1 MVAARLRW
9 QVAVAAIAVL
19 ALAAATG
26 ALSSASGLVVRVRT
40 RIALEG
46 LLDALPPE
54 KLPLARFS
62 AIPRARTGASM
73 RGPGSL
79 APRADAQAAKLLS
92 LSSGSSSPDVI
103 AANAAAWA
111 IRRDLA
117 RAVPLLE
124 RAVVQAPGEARLWSD
139 LAAAYVETNQP
150 LRALVAADK
159 ALRIEPEFA
168 PALQNR
174 ALILEHLGLAAVV
187 KPTRPSERSR
197 WQALEKDFVAAADA
211 GDEEAVHRM
220 FGQCPAMARIY
231 AEGVYPARWAKAVQ
245 TDSAEADHWL
255 RVVRTAGSVLRRR
268 GDPLVAEAVA
278 VIDDAIARGDS
289 ATVARAYLAYDRGRR
304 AYGRRDYA
312 TAEPELR
319 DASALFRV
327 ARSPMEQVA
336 QSYTAALLFE
346 DARTDEASDIL
357 TRVLARER
365 SGEHRAL
372 LAYAEQQM
380 SLCNAHRGRWNE
392 AAEGATRSTALSHHL
407 GETATAG
414 ESETMLAVVLDL
426 VGQRER
432 GWELRL
438 RAFDDMSAGGAPGRL
453 LAAVG
458 SATRAAMR
466 ARDLE
471 LALSLLDLEVSLAT
485 RARDSLLSA
494 DLFTRRAL
502 VQHERR
508 DFDDRD
514 TSIGRARAAI
524 HGITDASERARLTL
538 ELDAA
543 EAVFVRER
551 DSAGSAELF
560 GRAIQFCERT
570 NRRIQLPTLL
580 LQRGRAYLAAG
591 DRKLAWQD
599 FSTAID
605 ALDAQR
611 DAITDL
617 NLRSR
622 MLDTAQ
628 ELFEEA
634 IALQVREGNAEEAFR
649 LAERAR
655 ARVLLDVLGGNPQPV
670 TSSSEVARLLAPET
684 LLIEYAVLPDELVV
698 FAIRHDGMRMH
709 RVPITRAALEAR
721 ADLSAT
727 LVATVSDEIATAR
740 RLIIVPDGI
749 LQRVAFGALRWNGQ
763 FLVQSHVIAEAP
775 SASRLAVASKKS
787 GPGARAVLV
796 VGNPA
801 PDPERDLEALP
812 RVRRETAEIRAI
824 HPGSRVLLGS
834 VATKARFLAEAAQ
847 YDVIHF
853 AGHGLSDERSIT
865 AALMFHDD
873 GGGIAPLVSSDIA
886 ELRLRRA
893 PLVVLSACGT
903 LRGRVAGVEGMPS
916 LARSFLTAGASAVVG
931 TLTDVDD
938 ELVADLLTAFH
949 RRIAAGVPPAD
960 ALRDA
965 QLEAIARGG
974 EAADPK
980 TWAQFVLYSA
990 TP

>member
-1 MVAARLRW
+1 MAARLRW
-9 QVAVAAIAVL
+9 LVPLAAVAVL

-26 ALSSASGLVVRVRT
+26 ALSTASDLVVRVRT
-40 RIALEG
+40 RIALER
-46 LLDALPPE
+46 LIDALPPE
-54 KLPLARFS
+54 KFPLARFS
-62 AIPRARTGASM
+62 AISQQRSGASM
-73 RGPGSL
+73 RGPASL
-79 APRADAQAAKLLS
+79 APRVEAQAAKLLGI
-92 LSSGSSSPDVI
+92 SSGSSSPDVI

-111 IRRDLA
+111 IRREVA
-117 RAVPLLE
+117 KAVPLLE
-124 RAVVQAPGEARLWSD
+124 QAVLQAPGEARLWSD
-139 LAAAYVETNQP
+139 LAAAYLETNQP

-174 ALILEHLGLAAVV
+174 ALALEYIGLAAVV
-187 KPTRPSERSR
+187 KPALPSERSR
-197 WQALEKDFVAAADA
+197 WKALEKDFAAAA
-211 GDEEAVHRM
+211 AGGDEEAVFRM
-220 FGQCPAMARIY
+220 FAECPGLARVY
-231 AEGVYPARWAKAVQ
+231 AEGVYLARWAEAVQ
-245 TDSAEADHWL
+245 TDPAEADRWL
-255 RVVRTAGSVLRRR
+255 RVVRAMGRVLRRR
-268 GDPLVAEAVA
+268 GDPLVAESVA
-278 VIDDAIARGDS
+278 VIDGAIARGDS
-289 ATVARAYLAYDRGRR
+289 GTVARAYLAYDRGRR

-312 TAEPELR
+312 PAESELR
-319 DASALFRV
+319 DATALFRA

-336 QSYTAALLFE
+336 RSYTAALLFE
-346 DARTDEASDIL
+346 LARTDEAADIL
-357 TRVLARER
+357 TRILARER

-372 LAYAEQQM
+372 LAHAEQQM
-380 SLCNAHRGRWNE
+380 ALCNAHRGRWNE
-392 AAEGATRSTALSHHL
+392 AAENATRSTELSHHL

-432 GWELRL
+432 GWELRI
-438 RAFDDMSAGGAPGRL
+438 RAFENMSAGGAPDRL

-458 SATRAAMR
+458 TGTRAAMR

-471 LALSLLDLEVSLAT
+471 LALSLLDVEMALAGSVRT
-485 RARDSLLSA
+485 PLLSA

-502 VQHERR
+502 LQHERR

-524 HGITDASERARLTL
+524 GVVADRNERDRLTV

-543 EAVFVRER
+543 EAVFLRER
-551 DSAGSAELF
+551 DSARSVELLAR
-560 GRAIQFCERT
+560 GIQFCERT

-580 LQRGRAYLAAG
+580 LQRGRTYLAAG
-591 DRKLAWQD
+591 DRKSAWQD

-605 ALDAQR
+605 TLDAQR
-611 DAITDL
+611 GAIPDL
-617 NLRSR
+617 KLRSR
-622 MLDTAQ
+622 LLDTGQ

-634 IALQVREGNAEEAFR
+634 IALQVREGDAEEAFR

-655 ARVLLDVLGGNPQPV
+655 SRVLLDVLGGNPQPV
-670 TSSSEVARLLAPET
+670 KSSSEVSRLLAPET

-698 FAIRHDGMRMH
+698 FAIRHDGMRMD
-709 RVPITRAALEAR
+709 RVPVTRAALEAQ
-721 ADLSAT
+721 AGLSAT
-727 LVATVSDEIATAR
+727 LLDAVRGELATAR
-740 RLIIVPDGI
+740 RLIVIPDGI

-775 SASRLAVASKKS
+775 SASRLAVASQRSEPK
-787 GPGARAVLV
+787 PRAVLV
-796 VGNPA
+796 VGNPD
-801 PDPERDLEALP
+801 PDPARDLEALP
-812 RVRRETAEIRAI
+812 RVRREVAEIRAI
-824 HPGSRVLLGS
+824 HPETRALLGS
-834 VATKARFLAEAAQ
+834 DATRARFLADAAQ

-853 AGHGLSDERSIT
+853 AGHGLSGDRSIT
-865 AALMFHDD
+865 AALLFHGD
-873 GGGIAPLVSSDIA
+873 GGGVATLGSADIA

-903 LRGRVAGVEGMPS
+903 LRGRVEGVEGMPS

-938 ELVADLLTAFH
+938 ELVADLLTTFH
-949 RRIAAGVPPAD
+949 RRIAAGVGPAD

-974 EAADPK
+974 EAAHPK
-980 TWAQFVLYSA
+980 NWAPFVLYGA

>member
-9 QVAVAAIAVL
+9 LLTVAAIAVL
-19 ALAAATG
+19 ALAVATG
-26 ALSSASGLVVRVRT
+26 ARSTASDLVVRVRT
-40 RIALEG
+40 RIALER
-46 LLDALPPE
+46 LLAVLPPE

-62 AIPRARTGASM
+62 AIPRARTGAAM
-73 RGPGSL
+73 RGSASL
-79 APRADAQAAKLLS
+79 APRVDAQAAKLLS
-92 LSSGSSSPDVI
+92 ISSDSSSPDVI

-111 IRRDLA
+111 VRRDVA
-117 RAVPLLE
+117 KAVPLLE
-124 RAVVQAPGEARLWSD
+124 EAVREAPGEARLWSD
-139 LAAAYVETNQP
+139 LAAAYAETNQP
-150 LRALVAADK
+150 LRALVVADK

-174 ALILEHLGLAAVV
+174 ALALEHLGLAAVA
-187 KPTRPSERSR
+187 KPALLSERSR
-197 WQALEKDFVAAADA
+197 WKALEKDFVAAAAA
-211 GDEEAVHRM
+211 GDEEAVFRM
-220 FGQCPAMARIY
+220 FGQCPGLARVY
-231 AEGVYPARWAKAVQ
+231 AEGVYLARWAAAVG
-245 TDSAEADHWL
+245 TDPAEADRWL
-255 RVVRTAGSVLRRR
+255 RVVRTAGRVLRRR
-268 GDPLVAEAVA
+268 GDLLVAESVA
-278 VIDDAIARGDS
+278 VIDGAIARGDS
-289 ATVARAYLAYDRGRR
+289 AAVAQAYLAYDSARR

-312 TAEPELR
+312 PAERELR
-319 DASALFRV
+319 DAAARFRAV
-327 ARSPMEQVA
+327 RSPMEQVA
-336 QSYTAALLFE
+336 RSYTAALLFE
-346 DARTDEASDIL
+346 LARTDEAADIL

-372 LAYAEQQM
+372 LAHAEQQM
-380 SLCNAHRGRWNE
+380 ALCNAHRGRWNE
-392 AAEGATRSTALSHHL
+392 AAENATRSAELSQRL
-407 GETATAG
+407 GETAQAG

-432 GWELRL
+432 GWELRV
-438 RAFDDMSAGGAPGRL
+438 RAFENMSTGGAPDRL

-471 LALSLLDLEVSLAT
+471 LALSLLDLEVSLAA
-485 RARDSLLSA
+485 RARDPLLSA

-514 TSIGRARAAI
+514 TSAGRARAATG
-524 HGITDASERARLTL
+524 GITDGNERARLTI

-551 DSAGSAELF
+551 HPARAVELF

-580 LQRGRAYLAAG
+580 LQRGRAHLATG
-591 DRKLAWQD
+591 DRKLAQQD

-611 DAITDL
+611 GAIRDL
-617 NLRSR
+617 SLRSR
-622 MLDTAQ
+622 LLDTGQ

-670 TSSSEVARLLAPET
+670 ASSAEVSRLLAPET
-684 LLIEYAVLPDELVV
+684 LLIEYAVLPDALVV
-698 FAIRHDGMRMH
+698 FAVRRDGMRMY
-709 RVPITRAALEAR
+709 RVPVTRAALEAR
-721 ADLSAT
+721 GDLSAT
-727 LVATVSDEIATAR
+727 LLGAIGDEMGTAR

-763 FLVQSHVIAEAP
+763 FLVQSHVVAEAP
-775 SASRLAVASKKS
+775 SASRLAVASQRSEPKT
-787 GPGARAVLV
+787 RAVLV
-796 VGNPA
+796 VGNPD
-801 PDPERDLEALP
+801 PDPESDLEALP
-812 RVRRETAEIRAI
+812 RVRREVAEIRAI
-824 HPGSRVLLGS
+824 HPGTRALLGS
-834 VATKARFLAEAAQ
+834 DATRARFLAEAAQ

-853 AGHGLSDERSIT
+853 AGHGLSDERSVT
-865 AALMFHDD
+865 AALLFHGD
-873 GGGIAPLVSSDIA
+873 GGGVAPLGSADIA
-886 ELRLRRA
+886 QLRLHRA

-903 LRGRVAGVEGMPS
+903 LRGRVEGVEGMPS
-916 LARSFLTAGASAVVG
+916 LARSFLAAGASAVVG

-938 ELVADLLTAFH
+938 ELVADLLTTFH
-949 RRIAAGVPPAD
+949 RRIAEGVPSAD

-980 TWAQFVLYSA
+980 NWAPFVLYSA
-990 TP
+990 AP

>member
-1 MVAARLRW
+1 MVATRLRL
-9 QVAVAAIAVL
+9 QLAIAAIAVL

-26 ALSSASGLVVRVRT
+26 AFSTASDLIVRVRT
-40 RIALEG
+40 RIAFES
-46 LLDALPPE
+46 LLDVLPPE

-62 AIPRARTGASM
+62 AIPHARTGASM

-79 APRADAQAAKLLS
+79 APGVDAQAAQLLGI
-92 LSSGSSSPDVI
+92 SSGSSSPGVI
-103 AANAAAWA
+103 AANAAVWA
-111 IRRDLA
+111 IRRDVA

-124 RAVVQAPGEARLWSD
+124 QAVLQAPGEARLWSD

-159 ALRIEPEFA
+159 ALRIEPQFA

-187 KPTRPSERSR
+187 KTTRPSERSR
-197 WQALEKDFVAAADA
+197 WQALEKDFIAAAAA
-211 GDEEAVHRM
+211 GDEAAVIRI
-220 FGQCPAMARIY
+220 FGQCPGQARMY
-231 AEGVYPARWAKAVQ
+231 AEGVYLARWAEAVQ
-245 TDSAEADHWL
+245 TDPAAADHWL
-255 RVVRTAGSVLRRR
+255 SVVRTAGRALRRR

-278 VIDDAIARGDS
+278 VIDDAIARSDS
-289 ATVARAYLAYDRGRR
+289 ATVVRGYLAYDRGRR

-312 TAEPELR
+312 PAERELR
-319 DASALFRV
+319 DASALFRA
-327 ARSPMEQVA
+327 ARSPMKQVA
-336 QSYTAALLFE
+336 ESYTAALLFE
-346 DARTDEASDIL
+346 LARTDEASDIL
-357 TRVLARER
+357 TQVLARER

-372 LAYAEQQM
+372 LAHAEQLM
-380 SLCNAHRGRWNE
+380 AMCNAHRGRWNE
-392 AAEGATRSTALSHHL
+392 AAENATRSTALSHHL

-438 RAFDDMSAGGAPGRL
+438 RAFDDMSAGGAPDRL

-458 SATRAAMR
+458 TGTRAAMR
-466 ARDLE
+466 ARDLD
-471 LALSLLDLEVSLAT
+471 LALSLLDVEMALAGSVRT
-485 RARDSLLSA
+485 PLLNA

-502 VQHERR
+502 LQHERR
-508 DFDDRD
+508 DSDDRD

-524 HGITDASERARLTL
+524 SVIADKNEQARLTV

-551 DSAGSAELF
+551 DSARSVELL

-570 NRRIQLPTLL
+570 NRRILLPMLL
-580 LQRGRAYLAAG
+580 LHRGRAYLASG
-591 DRKLAWQD
+591 DRKLAWLD

-605 ALDAQR
+605 SIDAQR
-611 DAITDL
+611 GAITKLD
-617 NLRSR
+617 LRSR
-622 MLDTAQ
+622 MFDTAE
-628 ELFEEA
+628 ELFEAA

-655 ARVLLDVLGGNPQPV
+655 ARVLLDVLGGNQQPV
-670 TSSSEVARLLAPET
+670 TLSAEVARLLSPET
-684 LLIEYAVLPDELVV
+684 LLIEYAVLPDELVI

-727 LVATVSDEIATAR
+727 LLGTVSDEIATAR
-740 RLIIVPDGI
+740 RLMIVPDGI

-763 FLVQSHVIAEAP
+763 FLVRSHVIAEAP
-775 SASRLAVASKKS
+775 SASRLAVASKRRE
-787 GPGARAVLV
+787 PGARAVLV

-801 PDPERDLEALP
+801 PDRERELEALP

-824 HPGSRVLLGS
+824 HSGSRLLLGS
-834 VATKARFLAEAAQ
+834 DATKARFLAEAAQ

-886 ELRLRRA
+886 ALRLRRA

-903 LRGRVAGVEGMPS
+903 LRGRVEGVEGMPS
-916 LARSFLTAGASAVVG
+916 LARSFLAAGASAVVG

-938 ELVADLLTAFH
+938 ELVADLLTTFH
-949 RRIAAGVPPAD
+949 RRIAEGLPPAD

-980 TWAQFVLYSA
+980 NWAQVVLYSA